1 MRRTNSRYW
10 PVSIAALL
18 SLAGC
23 SIQQLAIRSVGDML
37 SSGTSV
43 YETDD
48 DPELIAEALP
58 FSLKLID
65 SLLAEQ
71 PENRNLLL
79 AGARGYLLY
88 GRAFVG
94 IPADEARFDDFER
107 TLELRQRAR
116 NLYLRAF
123 AYASRALELD
133 YPGLV
138 AALHEQPEEAVIR
151 VDQPPRDVPTL
162 YWTAASLGLAISS
175 ARNDAAL
182 LARLPEVDA
191 MLQRALAL
199 DEAWSDGALHEFAI
213 SLAGAEPVAADPA
226 VLDSHYERAVELAA
240 GSRAGVYLTFAEAVA
255 IPKQDRKQFSEL
267 LSRALAV
274 DVAAHPEQRLLN
286 IVAQKHARW
295 LLDHADDLFLE

>member
-18 SLAGC
+18 SLGGC
-23 SIQQLAIRSVGDML
+23 SIQQLAIRSVGEML

-43 YETDD
+43 YEADD
-48 DPELIAEALP
+48 DPALIGEALP

-88 GRAFVG
+88 GYAFVG

-107 TLELRQRAR
+107 ALELRQRAR
-116 NLYLRAF
+116 NLYLRAY

-138 AALHEQPEEAVIR
+138 AALREQPEEAVIR
-151 VDQPPRDVPTL
+151 VAQPQRDVPAL

-175 ARNDAAL
+175 SRNDPAL

-199 DEAWSDGALHEFAI
+199 DEDWSDGALHEFAI
-213 SLAGAEPVAADPA
+213 SLAGARPVAADRA
-226 VLDSHYERAVELAA
+226 VLDSHYQRAAELAA
-240 GSRAGVYLTFAEAVA
+240 GSRAGVYLTFAETAA

-267 LSRALAV
+267 LARVLAV
-274 DVAAHPEQRLLN
+274 DVDEHPEHRLLN
-286 IVAQKHARW
+286 IVAQKHAHW
-295 LLDHADDLFLE
+295 LLDHADELFLE